1 MLDHKIHLVIFRD
14 AFPCFC
20 LIYINTFISLNRY
33 RGMPSM
39 PPSPKRDRPELNKQC
54 PAPKLCA
61 VQQLQA
67 CLHNASGECISS
79 IRNRRW
85 HAKGHSRPPHPDA
98 SHDLHLAL
106 PSPDVAPPELVFEE
120 FMFAMLSLAAS
131 CARLGLPCLAAVVLG
146 CCIVGRPLKF
156 D

>member
-1 MLDHKIHLVIFRD
+1 
-14 AFPCFC
+14 
-20 LIYINTFISLNRY
+20 
-33 RGMPSM
+33 M
-39 PPSPKRDRPELNKQC
+39 PPSPKRDRPALNKQC

-85 HAKGHSRPPHPDA
+85 PAKGHSRPPHPDA